1 MTCPILQVLF
11 SARCNN
17 WLTNVSSIPFR
28 YRYDVAL
35 IYLKQADYDLDL
47 AIEAYKA
54 DEKWEKEHPLD
65 QASSSKSKSRAQQ
78 SQGRRRFGIGGGIT
92 GQLS

>member
-1 MTCPILQVLF
+1 MCLTFYVF
-11 SARCNN
+11 FRVSASKG
-17 WLTNVSSIPFR
+17 LTNISSIPLR

-65 QASSSKSKSRAQQ
+65 QASSSEGKTRAQQ
-78 SQGRRRFGIGGGIT
+78 SRGRRRFGIGGGIT